1 MRPKHLR
8 TLASLSL
15 MMVIALTFL
24 GTPNI
29 AIASPEP
36 IKIGV
41 ITDRSGSLASYGE
54 MEVNGLY
61 LGIEYATDGTFKVL
75 DRDVQI
81 IVEDSVGNPTQATSK
96 ATKLILDN
104 GVDFLQGCA
113 SSACASAVQA
123 VAEEYSVIFMV
134 APAADEKITGE
145 GLNRYTFRT
154 ASNTWHDAFTGGPF
168 AVAYLG
174 KTFAFLAPD
183 YSWGYSTV
191 DTWSYAIEKAG
202 GEVIH
207 VEYAPATTVNFAP
220 YLNRIISADP
230 DVLIPVWAGSGSLYL
245 FPTMS
250 DLGIYDLMNVT
261 SGIGDLFSLQFLEVA
276 MNFTGMTKYAYTLP
290 NNTVNDWLVNTWRTK
305 YDAGTLH
312 VKTSLTLPVPDLFV
326 ASAFAAGQAIVY
338 AIEEAESTD
347 TEDLIPVLEGL
358 NFTSPKGP
366 MYIRPEDHQALQSMY
381 IAQVFNDTTSWITDY
396 YPSGFTSL
404 RLIAEVPPELTAP
417 PIRSDITPPTI
428 SDIVPKP
435 SIPTPIDD
443 VNVSATITDNLVGV
457 RNASLYYSTDGGL
470 NWTEVS
476 MEHVG
481 DSKYEGTIPKLAVDT
496 VVQYYINATDIA
508 LNTATSATSSYT
520 VVDLPKYYLTIS
532 VSPTEGGTTDPP
544 VGIRSYTESENA
556 TVEITVAGGY
566 EFDYWELDGAKVSEE
581 TTYSVAMF
589 ANHTLVAYV
598 KAKPGVP
605 IELVVGGAVVG
616 MAIVVIAF
624 FLLRKRRG

>member
-1 MRPKHLR
+1 MRPKHLG

-15 MMVIALTFL
+15 TMVIALTFL

-75 DRDVQI
+75 DREIQI
-81 IVEDSVGNPTQATSK
+81 IVEDSIGNPTQATSK
-96 ATKLILDN
+96 ATKLILDT

-123 VAEEYSVIFMV
+123 VAEEYSAIFMV

-207 VEYAPATTVNFAP
+207 REYAPATTVNFAP

-245 FPTMS
+245 FPAMS

-305 YDAGTLH
+305 YDAGTLR

-428 SDIVPKP
+428 SDIVTKP
-435 SIPTPIDD
+435 GIPTPIDD

-457 RNASLYYSTDGGL
+457 RNASLYYSTDGGF

-481 DSKYEGTIPKLAVDT
+481 DSKYEGTIPKQAVDT
-496 VVQYYINATDIA
+496 VVQYYMNATDIA

-556 TVEITVAGGY
+556 TVKITVAGGY

-581 TTYSVAMF
+581 TTYTVAMY

-605 IELVVGGAVVG
+605 IELVVGGAIVG